1 MPDTAPWGEPVHWRA
16 DGTPHNARF
25 DDIYRSETGAR
36 EQAQHVFLSGCG
48 LPEAWRDSPQ
58 WAVLETGFGLGLN
71 FLNTWHAWRE
81 DPQRPR
87 LLHYVSIEAWP
98 VSGQDLLRAVRDDA
112 QLLPLAQQ
120 LQAQWQGL
128 LPGFHRLA
136 FEHGRVLLTL
146 CIGPVQAML
155 RELSFEADSVYL
167 DGFNPPANPDMW
179 SAATLKSVA
188 ISCRRGARV
197 ATWTVARVV
206 RDSLREAGFL
216 ADKATGLPPK
226 RDCLLGIF
234 DPPWQLTRRQNHL
247 RRAAAR
253 CVVVGAGLSGSAVA
267 ASLARRGWQVQ
278 VLDSEAAPAMG
289 ASGLPA
295 GVLSPHVS
303 PDDSLISRL
312 SRSALRQSLREAARM
327 LEFGR
332 VWALSGVLQ
341 RRGSD
346 ASGLPAS
353 WPEAGRYW
361 SRVADDAQLLAC
373 GLPSATPAVWHAQA
387 GWIKPARLVA
397 AWLAEPGVQWRA
409 ASKVTRLQARGGQ
422 WLVMGA
428 DDALLAEADLVVI
441 AAAHASATLL
451 AGVQPLAL
459 HQLRGQLSWGLL
471 EPGDAAL
478 LPSCPVNGEG
488 SLLPCVPDA
497 LGPRWMTGSTF
508 ERDSEDTGTL
518 PGDDQANLARLQQL
532 LPEAARRLAPR
543 FADGRVQSWV
553 GVRCASP
560 DHLPLVGPCQLQG
573 PWLCTAM
580 GSRGLTFAALCAE
593 LLAARLHGEPLPI
606 ERRLAQALDA
616 ARLKA

>member
-1 MPDTAPWGEPVHWRA
+1 
-16 DGTPHNARF
+16 
-25 DDIYRSETGAR
+25 
-36 EQAQHVFLSGCG
+36 
-48 LPEAWRDSPQ
+48 
-58 WAVLETGFGLGLN
+58 
-71 FLNTWHAWRE
+71 
-81 DPQRPR
+81 
-87 LLHYVSIEAWP
+87 
-98 VSGQDLLRAVRDDA
+98 LLRAAREDA
-112 QLLPLAQQ
+112 QLRPLAQE

-136 FEHGRVLLTL
+136 FDDGRVLLTL

-179 SAATLKSVA
+179 SAATLKAVA

-216 ADKATGLPPK
+216 ADKAAGLPPK
-226 RDCLLGIF
+226 RDCLLGVF
-234 DPPWQLTRRQNHL
+234 DPPWQLTRRQSHP
-247 RRAAAR
+247 RRDAGR

-278 VLDSEAAPAMG
+278 VLDSETAPAMG

-312 SRSALRQSLREAARM
+312 SRSALRQSLREA
-327 LEFGR
+327 GR
-332 VWALSGVLQ
+332 KLDDGGDWALSGVLQ
-341 RRGSD
+341 RRSSD
-346 ASGLPAS
+346 SGGLPAA

-361 SRVADDAQLLAC
+361 SRVADGAQLQAG
-373 GLPSATPAVWHAQA
+373 GLPPGTPAVWHAQA

-397 AWLAEPGVQWRA
+397 AWLSEPGVQWRGA
-409 ASKVTRLQARGGQ
+409 TKVTRLQTTGEQ

-451 AGVQPLAL
+451 PGEQPLAL

-471 EPGDAAL
+471 EHGDAAL
-478 LPSCPVNGEG
+478 LPPFPVNGDG

-497 LGPRWMTGSTF
+497 PGSRWMTGSTF
-508 ERDSEDTGTL
+508 ERDSDDTGAL
-518 PGDDQANLARLQQL
+518 PGDDQVNLARLQQL
-532 LPEAARRLAPR
+532 LPEAGRQLAPR

-553 GVRCASP
+553 GLRCASP
-560 DHLPLVGPCQLQG
+560 DHLPLVGPRQAQG

-593 LLAARLHGEPLPI
+593 LLAARLHGEPLPV

-616 ARLKA
+616 ARLKP